1 MMKKTFLVVL
11 LAALVGCAAQP
22 TPRSQLATP
31 LPTLDKAYARLSFT
45 AGKYKTSWNHD
56 LKIKEHV
63 GPVFIN
69 NQMVGMTAYREYFI
83 VDVQPGTYEAYC
95 TPEEPLKNKNEKR
108 QITANA
114 GDQIFFQCDVVPNP
128 IALSMGLIGLA
139 LVEYASSTVLVE
151 APLPSDSKLVA
162 YTKLQSVESSDAESR
177 LKQLQKLRKDGV
189 ITEKEYQQKKKQ
201 IVEKL

>member
-1 MMKKTFLVVL
+1 MLKKTFLIGF
-11 LAALVGCAAQP
+11 LATLVGCAAQP
-22 TPRSQLATP
+22 TPRNQLATP
-31 LPTLDKAYARLSFT
+31 LPTLDKGYARLSFT

-63 GPVFIN
+63 GPVFLN

-108 QITANA
+108 QITANS

-128 IALSMGLIGLA
+128 IALSMGLLSLA
-139 LVEYASSTVLVE
+139 LVEYASSTVLIE
-151 APLPSDSKLVA
+151 APLPADSKLVA
-162 YTKLQSVESSDAESR
+162 YTKLQGVDSTDPESKI
-177 LKQLQKLRKDGV
+177 KQLQKMKRDGT

-201 IVEKL
+201 ILEKL